1 METYHGTRRPIWLF
15 VLGLALVFVTALA
28 VSVSPAGSSAGV
40 ASASAGTSH
49 SGVRLQPHAPQVAC
63 QNNGSI
69 TELDPGLSPR
79 WTGDP
84 ATSCDTG
91 GECEGGG
98 GGFYHYD
105 VYTYSNST
113 ASPVCVT
120 ITLTGTHASQLQSAA
135 HKNSFDPT
143 LICNSS
149 TYLGKRDGPG
159 DYSVTIPSGS
169 FFFVV
174 VNELNE
180 NTGTA
185 KNYSVIVNGLASC
198 AVSSTFTPTPT
209 RTRTATRTPTRTS
222 TPTITNTPT
231 STSTNTRTST
241 PTLTHTPTN
250 TVTTTNTANPS
261 VTATPTPTPPGGVAT
276 ATACAVQFNDV
287 PSGSTFYSFVRCI
300 ACRGVISGY
309 PCGAPGEPCPGS
321 YFRPGF
327 NVTRGQ
333 ISKMVALAAEL
344 SDPAGTRKFEDVPED
359 SPFYLWIQQLANTGA
374 IAGYPCGG
382 TNPATGAAEPC
393 VAPGNRAY
401 FRPNNN
407 TTRGQLTKIVS
418 EAAGFNEDPGA
429 QQFTDVPTDAPFFV
443 WVQRLYNRGVVS
455 GYPCGG
461 TNPATGAAEPC
472 DGAAR
477 PYFRV
482 NNNVTRGQTAKI
494 VAETFFPGC
503 VTPASPE

>member
-1 METYHGTRRPIWLF
+1 MQLKTYPGTRRPIWLF

-28 VSVSPAGSSAGV
+28 VSASPANSSAGV
-40 ASASAGTSH
+40 ASASAGAAH
-49 SGVRLQPHAPQVAC
+49 ANVRLQSHAPQVAC

-69 TELDPGLSPR
+69 TESDAGLSPR
-79 WTGDP
+79 WGG
-84 ATSCDTG
+84 AEAASCATG
-91 GECEGGG
+91 GGCAGTG

-135 HKNSFDPT
+135 HKNFFDPST
-143 LICNSS
+143 VCNGS
-149 TYLGKRDGPG
+149 TFLGKRDGPG
-159 DYSVTIPSGS
+159 DYSVTVPSGS
-169 FFFVV
+169 FLLVV

-185 KNYSVIVNGLASC
+185 KNYSVIVNGLTSC
-198 AVSSTFTPTPT
+198 AVSNTATPTVT

-231 STSTNTRTST
+231 GTSTNTRTST
-241 PTLTHTPTN
+241 PTLTHTPT
-250 TVTTTNTANPS
+250 S
-261 VTATPTPTPPGGVAT
+261 TATRTSTPPGGVPT

-287 PSGSTFYSFVRCI
+287 PPGSPFYSFVRCI

-309 PCGAPGEPCPGS
+309 PCGAPSESCPGS

-344 SDPAGTRKFEDVPED
+344 SDPPGTRKFEDVPED
-359 SPFYLWIQQLANTGA
+359 SPFYPWIQQLANTGA
-374 IAGYPCGG
+374 ISGYPCGG

-393 VAPGNRAY
+393 VGPDNRAY
-401 FRPNNN
+401 FRSNSN

-418 EAAGFNEDPGA
+418 QAAGFNEDPGP
-429 QQFTDVPTDAPFFV
+429 QQFTDVPADGPFFV
-443 WVQRLYNRGVVS
+443 WVQRLYSRAVVS

-503 VTPASPE
+503 VTPASP